1 MAGIVAF
8 FGVYGAHWSGLVGRE
23 VDSSV
28 CGGRFLLCGGRRGE
42 VLLILPAFITL
53 ILSHSWK
60 KALMRAF
67 QYIE

>member
-23 VDSSV
+23 VGSSV
-28 CGGRFLLCGGRRGE
+28 CGGRFLLCGGSWGE

-53 ILSHSWK
+53 ILRHS
-60 KALMRAF
+60 
-67 QYIE
+67 